1 MIANSNSNFPSRYEA
16 LRRLGTGGG
25 GEVWEVKDRYTQE
38 LHALKVLAEDAAEY
52 EMAALVREAVALSG
66 LEGLGFPRVLR
77 FGRLPGSGRPYMVR
91 ELIHG
96 ISLDALMESS
106 APSKRILSALAKA
119 AEQLTLVHRA
129 GFFHGDVKP
138 ANIIVDDR
146 GGVTLV
152 DLGLAAPWRDTG
164 VTAPGLTPKYAAP
177 ELLAG
182 KPLTVRAE
190 VYALGVAL
198 RETVERGEGSLGAPL
213 VRELLIVAQRA
224 TAVEPELRHPSA
236 DEFSVALRRAAGL
249 EQVATEIDAAMIWP
263 ILGIEGTANR
273 LFQTVIDLSPA
284 QVLAIAG
291 SEGSGRTV
299 LLRRL
304 AWSLGVEGRP
314 LVWLDGSVAAQA
326 QAIAEEISSF
336 EPDNLTILVDDAE
349 SLSSASW
356 EVIQSARAKGAT
368 IVIVGQTSAVEVT
381 NLFEVTPLGEH
392 ASFELLKRAIPS
404 LTEATAKKIV
414 AAAGGR
420 PGKLRRFVGLLAHDA
435 VVSDEDVEQLLFGCE
450 QGRQSVP
457 PPADALERAL
467 LLLRRGRYDE
477 ARKALDEVRAGDE
490 LIIAVA
496 KARLWVGLGDAR
508 RALGELERVEA
519 QAGERAEE
527 TEAIAWRV
535 WLGRAYVSLGR
546 YFDALEVLETAKG
559 AGGVVE
565 AEARAFEGLALSH
578 IDEVERAREALST
591 SIRLAEEADD
601 NRVRGLAFACLGLV
615 LQRANQLDEAR
626 EVYEQ
631 SLRAAQEAGDA
642 SIMGTVQLNLALLLK
657 VRGDMAGAIEHFE
670 AALDMG
676 RRSGRRATVRHA
688 LAQLA
693 DADLYLGRLA
703 RARASIEALEAE
715 KDSLPAAARGQLY
728 GLQGDLFEK
737 LGDYPA
743 AVSAYMRWA
752 QECEKLGSGVD
763 GAEGRLLAVLAA
775 AQGPQPDLNELT
787 RQVEQAKTQL
797 GESDVHRPL
806 VLLAEARI
814 AIVAGDEAT
823 ARDALG
829 RGLEA
834 ARGAQKSELIW
845 RILSVRA
852 DLEERSGQSLM
863 ARRDRIEAV
872 TVLEETAARLPPDLR
887 EVFWNDARRRAL
899 RHCVDAALGMGEGQ
913 QGYAPV
919 MSESGHLSRTLSSL
933 TSTPLEHRLARLL
946 EINRELLGELDLDK
960 LSARV
965 VGYAVELLRAERG
978 FIILRASDGSLNVH
992 SSSTSPGDREHLQ
1005 FSRSIAERVI
1015 ETREPIVS
1023 MNARDDLR
1031 MQSYRSVHQMLLE
1044 SVACVPIIARRS
1056 EAIGALYVETRRRP
1070 GHNFSRE
1077 VPTLRAFAD
1086 QVALAI
1092 ETARL
1097 VSENRERADALARK
1111 NEELRAAQSELKELL
1126 GERTQRLKRARQ
1138 KLRETQD
1145 ALYGRFGYHGLVG
1158 TSSEMRR
1165 CYSLIDRLKDTDVP
1179 VLITGESGTG
1189 KEVAARAIH
1198 RASNRSKAPFLGINC
1213 GAIPEHL
1220 LESEL
1225 FGHVRGA
1232 FTSADRERKGLL
1244 REAQAGTVL
1253 LDEIGEMPHK
1263 MQAGLLRV
1271 LQERKLRPV
1280 GGTAEI
1286 EVQCRFIFATHRD
1299 LRALVANGKF
1309 REDLFYRIHVVEV
1322 PLPPLRQRLDDIPL
1336 LVDHFLGIFSTRYK
1350 RERKTLTR
1358 EAKRRLA
1365 GYAWPGNVR
1374 QLEHTLLN
1382 AWILSEST
1390 EIEADDLELPVDN
1403 AAPVSANAA
1412 PSTDAGAPPGSGS
1425 ATTAA
1430 GGTKAKSKQTLSAHR
1445 RTERE
1450 RIIEAL
1456 EACNWNRVKAAELSG
1471 IPRRTFYRRLREY
1484 KIQ

>member
-1 MIANSNSNFPSRYEA
+1 MIAHGNSNFPARYEA

-38 LHALKVLAEDAAEY
+38 LHALKVLAEGAAEY

-77 FGRLPGSGRPYMVR
+77 FGRLPGSGRAYMVR

-96 ISLDALMESS
+96 ISLDALMDSS
-106 APSKRILSALAKA
+106 APSKRVLSALAKA
-119 AEQLTLVHRA
+119 AEQLTLIHRA

-152 DLGLAAPWRDTG
+152 DLGLAAPWRDAG

-198 RETVERGEGSLGAPL
+198 RETVERGEGSLGAAL
-213 VRELLIVAQRA
+213 VRELLMVAQRA
-224 TAVEPELRHPSA
+224 TAVDPELRHPSA

-249 EQVATEIDAAMIWP
+249 EQVTTAVDAAMIWP
-263 ILGIEGTANR
+263 ILGIEATAER
-273 LFQTVIDLSPA
+273 LLETVIGLSPGR
-284 QVLAIAG
+284 VLAITG

-314 LVWLDGSVAAQA
+314 MVWLDGSVAAQA
-326 QAIAEEISSF
+326 EDIAEEISSF
-336 EPDNLTILVDDAE
+336 EPDHLTILVDDAE
-349 SLSSASW
+349 KLSSSSW
-356 EVIQSARAKGAT
+356 EVIQRAHSTGAT
-368 IVIVGQTSAVEVT
+368 LVVVGQTDAVEVT
-381 NLFEVTPLGEH
+381 SVFEVAPLDEH
-392 ASFELLKRAIPS
+392 VSFELLKRAIPS
-404 LTEATAKKIV
+404 LTKATARKIV
-414 AAAGGR
+414 AASDGR

-435 VVSDEDVEQLLFGCE
+435 VVSDEDVEQLLFGGE
-450 QGRQSVP
+450 PSRQSMP

-477 ARKALDEVRAGDE
+477 ARKALGEVRSGDE
-490 LIIAVA
+490 LVIAVA

-508 RALGELERVEA
+508 RALSELESAETRA
-519 QAGERAEE
+519 RERASEP
-527 TEAIAWRV
+527 EAIAWRV
-535 WLGRAYVSLGR
+535 WLGRAYVALGR
-546 YFDALEVLETAKG
+546 YFEALEVLETARG

-578 IDEVERAREALST
+578 VDEVERAQEALAA
-591 SIRLAEEADD
+591 SIRLAEEAKDS
-601 NRVRGLAFACLGLV
+601 RVRGLAYACLGLI

-631 SLRAAQEAGDA
+631 SLRTAQEAGDA

-693 DADLYLGRLA
+693 DTDLYLGRLA
-703 RARASIEALEAE
+703 RARASIEALSAE
-715 KDSLPAAARGQLY
+715 RDSLPAAARGQLY

-743 AVSAYMRWA
+743 AVNAYLRWS

-763 GAEGRLLAVLAA
+763 AAEGRLLAVLAA
-775 AQGPQPDLNELT
+775 AQAPRPDLQALME
-787 RQVEQAKTQL
+787 QVEQAKTQL
-797 GESDVHRPL
+797 GESQVHGPL
-806 VLLAEARI
+806 VSLAEARI
-814 AIVAGDEAT
+814 AIVAGDESR
-823 ARDALG
+823 AREALDQ
-829 RGLEA
+829 GLGA
-834 ARGAQKSELIW
+834 ARRAQKSELIW
-845 RILSVRA
+845 RILALRA
-852 DLEERSGQSLM
+852 ELEDNSGQALM

-872 TVLEETAARLPPDLR
+872 AVLEETAARLPPDLR

-899 RHCVDAALGMGEGQ
+899 LQSVESALRVGDPQ
-913 QGYAPV
+913 QAYAPLA
-919 MSESGHLSRTLSSL
+919 SGSGSLSRTLSSL

-978 FIILRASDGSLNVH
+978 FIILRGTDGALNVH

-1023 MNARDDLR
+1023 VSARGDLR
-1031 MQSYRSVHQMLLE
+1031 MQSYHSVHQMLLE
-1044 SVACVPIIARRS
+1044 SVACVPIIARHS

-1070 GHNFSRE
+1070 GHNFTRE

-1097 VSENRERADALARK
+1097 VAENRQRADALARK

-1145 ALYGRFGYHGLVG
+1145 ALNGRFGYHGLVG
-1158 TSSEMRR
+1158 TSAQMRR
-1165 CYSLIDRLKDTDVP
+1165 CYSLVDRLKDTDVP

-1232 FTSADRERKGLL
+1232 FTGADRERKGLL
-1244 REAQAGTVL
+1244 REAAAGTVL

-1271 LQERKLRPV
+1271 LQERKVRPV

-1286 EVQCRFIFATHRD
+1286 EVHCRFIFATHRD
-1299 LRALVANGKF
+1299 LRALVAAGKF
-1309 REDLFYRIHVVEV
+1309 REDLYYRIHVVEV
-1322 PLPPLRQRLDDIPL
+1322 PLPPLRERLEDIPL

-1350 RERKTLTR
+1350 RERKSLTR

-1365 GYAWPGNVR
+1365 DYSWPGNVR

-1390 EIEADDLELPVDN
+1390 EIEADDLELPTQDARRE
-1403 AAPVSANAA
+1403 AAAQGAA
-1412 PSTDAGAPPGSGS
+1412 SVTAPLERR
-1425 ATTAA
+1425 TAA
-1430 GGTKAKSKQTLSAHR
+1430 GQASKPPSKPTLSAHR
-1445 RTERE
+1445 RSERE

-1456 EACNWNRVKAAELSG
+1456 EACNWNRVKAAELIG